1 MSHKSNDTHL
11 DSKDDYIL
19 SLETTIELLKRD
31 IAKSKSDSAGLSY
44 QQNDMYTAYFDTISK
59 LKKTDNTS
67 EIYDLINDFLY
78 NYFDFYEFNFY
89 TFKENL
95 ITPIFMVEE
104 NTLEDKV
111 DNMIEQGIIDWIFGI
126 NQIKI
131 IPDLF
136 DEQTNKT
143 TFLAIIPIILSAEN
157 LGFLVAR
164 VDNQIHTYNQN
175 ELDIMYN
182 LTFEYTVRL
191 KYESSNLEINKLQN
205 QVNLLSQE
213 IASSTNSNTFI
224 ELSGLYVNELN
235 YPIRKIDSNLKLMK
249 RGLGNLEVR
258 TKLIEK
264 EISNIKDLNEKYQ
277 NVLQG
282 LAVQKTKA
290 TETIDINDA
299 VSEVLSFIKGQLL
312 HQDIELEFLSHPSA
326 LSVDIDKLQLEK
338 IILIIIKFA
347 KLKMPDGGKLQIITN
362 NVGRYYNHITIID
375 NGLGYSTEEV
385 KQLFMPG
392 AESQMEQ
399 TELINKYSK
408 RKHLKLNSD
417 ESLFVA
423 KSIIENYKGKI
434 SIVSDLG
441 VGTTFKIQI
450 PKKKQ
455 IKLI

>member
-1 MSHKSNDTHL
+1 
-11 DSKDDYIL
+11 
-19 SLETTIELLKRD
+19 
-31 IAKSKSDSAGLSY
+31 
-44 QQNDMYTAYFDTISK
+44 
-59 LKKTDNTS
+59 
-67 EIYDLINDFLY
+67 
-78 NYFDFYEFNFY
+78 
-89 TFKENL
+89 
-95 ITPIFMVEE
+95 
-104 NTLEDKV
+104 
-111 DNMIEQGIIDWIFGI
+111 
-126 NQIKI
+126 
-131 IPDLF
+131 
-136 DEQTNKT
+136 
-143 TFLAIIPIILSAEN
+143 
-157 LGFLVAR
+157 
-164 VDNQIHTYNQN
+164 
-175 ELDIMYN
+175 MYN